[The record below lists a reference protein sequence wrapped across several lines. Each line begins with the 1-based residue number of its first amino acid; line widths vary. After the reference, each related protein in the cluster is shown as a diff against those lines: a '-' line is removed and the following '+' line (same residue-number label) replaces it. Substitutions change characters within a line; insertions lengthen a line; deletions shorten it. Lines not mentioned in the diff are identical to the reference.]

1 MTASTERE
9 PSSLIFL
16 DSILA
21 SLAKASDY
29 NRNDMT
35 APAVVLWTDKDWQ
48 WEPLADRLRESLPH
62 FLTLGDY
69 GARKVT
75 GKGRATRAAAEDVIG
90 PSSKSAPR
98 RISAN
103 VETCLSGEK
112 WYNFECI
119 SP

>member
-1 MTASTERE
+1 MSVKDRD
-9 PSSLIFL
+9 PSLRSVF
-16 DSILA
+16 DAILA
-21 SLAKASDY
+21 SLARASDY

-35 APAVVLWTDKDWQ
+35 APAVVLWTDKDSQ
-48 WEPLADRLRESLPH
+48 WEPLAERLRESLPH

-75 GKGRATRAAAEDVIG
+75 GKGRAARAAAEDVIG
-90 PSSKSAPR
+90 PSSKSASR

-112 WYNFECI
+112 WYNSECI